1 MDVSER
7 LSQNTIV
14 NAKTTFRLITFILC
28 ILSYHLS
35 HSLETMNMTISHNIS
50 FHSSKYGFCI
60 DYCFFTTFSRY
71 INRALY
77 NLT

>member
-7 LSQNTIV
+7 LLQNTTV

-28 ILSYHLS
+28 SLA
-35 HSLETMNMTISHNIS
+35 SLETMNMTISHNITP
-50 FHSSKYGFCI
+50 FVSKCGFCI